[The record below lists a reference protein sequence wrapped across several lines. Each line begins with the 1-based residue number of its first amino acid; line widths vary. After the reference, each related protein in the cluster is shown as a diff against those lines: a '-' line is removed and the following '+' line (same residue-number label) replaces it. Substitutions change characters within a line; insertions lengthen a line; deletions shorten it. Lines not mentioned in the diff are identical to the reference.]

1 MIDLTQI
8 WREMK
13 TEKEKTMN
21 HSGFT
26 GFVNE
31 IQENGWPVHGLELW
45 VNGKLADSF
54 GDTQNTRYPIY
65 SVTKSMVSIAVGMA
79 SEDGFL
85 NIDDCVLQYLPAKY
99 IQAMK
104 AGQREAFEHISIQRL
119 MTMSVDGFPFRLS
132 GSDWLD
138 EALSIPLSHPNT
150 RTFSYSNVPAY
161 LVGVA
166 VSVAVDERLDRYLD
180 RKLFAPLGISE
191 PPCQFSPEG
200 FFYGASGMKLTVHEL
215 SRIGLMLSNEGK
227 YAQKQIVS
235 PAYVKEATS
244 VQQMN
249 REGGY
254 GFFFWKYRD
263 GFSLNGKWGQK
274 CYVLPA
280 RQLVITFLSN
290 MEEGSDRIRICME
303 KHLLDSRNDCH

>member
-1 MIDLTQI
+1 
-8 WREMK
+8 
-13 TEKEKTMN
+13 MN

-45 VNGKLADSF
+45 VNGKLVDSF
-54 GDTQNTRYPIY
+54 GDTQNTRFPIY
-65 SVTKSMVSIAVGMA
+65 SVTKSMVSIAAGMA
-79 SEDGFL
+79 SEEGFL

-104 AGQREAFEHISIQRL
+104 AGQRETFEHISIQRL

-132 GSDWLD
+132 GNNWLD
-138 EALSIPLSHPNT
+138 EALSIPLNNPEA

-166 VSVAVDERLDRYLD
+166 VSAAVDERLDQYLN
-180 RKLFAPLGISE
+180 RKLFAPLGIPE

-200 FFYGASGMKLTVHEL
+200 FFYGASGMKLTVNEL

-227 YAQKQIVS
+227 YEKQQILS
-235 PAYVKEATS
+235 PAYVKNATS

-254 GFFFWKYRD
+254 GFFFWKYRN

-274 CYVLPA
+274 CYVLPD
-280 RQLVITFLSN
+280 QQMIITFLSN
-290 MEEGSDRIRICME
+290 MEEGSDLIRSCME
-303 KHLLDSRNDCH
+303 KHLLDHCNDSR

>member
-21 HSGFT
+21 HS

-166 VSVAVDERLDRYLD
+166 VSFAVDERLDRYLD
-180 RKLFAPLGISE
+180 RKLFAPLGISG

>member
-1 MIDLTQI
+1 
-8 WREMK
+8 
-13 TEKEKTMN
+13 MN

-31 IQENGWPVHGLELW
+31 IRENGWPVHGVELW
-45 VNGKLADSF
+45 ENGKLADSF
-54 GDTQNTRYPIY
+54 GDTQNTRFPIY
-65 SVTKSMVSIAVGMA
+65 SVTKSMVSIAAGMA
-79 SEDGFL
+79 SEEGFL
-85 NIDDCVLQYLPAKY
+85 NIDDCLLQYLPAKY

-132 GSDWLD
+132 GSNWLD
-138 EALSIPLSHPNT
+138 EALSIPLNNPEA
-150 RTFSYSNVPAY
+150 RTFSYSNVAAY

-166 VSVAVDERLDRYLD
+166 VSSAVDERLDQYLN
-180 RKLFAPLGISE
+180 RKLFAPLGIPE
-191 PPCQFSPEG
+191 PPCHFSPEG
-200 FFYGASGMKLTVHEL
+200 FFYGASGIKLTVNEL

-227 YAQKQIVS
+227 YEKQQILS
-235 PAYVKEATS
+235 PAYVKNATS

-254 GFFFWKYRD
+254 GFFFWKYRN

-274 CYVLPA
+274 CYVLPD
-280 RQLVITFLSN
+280 QQMIITFLSN
-290 MEEGSDRIRICME
+290 MEEGSDLIRTCME
-303 KHLLDSRNDCH
+303 KHLLDHHNDCHCKEQTGKDTHFL